1 LRAGCPISENDRVK
15 IGRENARRLF
25 RTEKATSAGIALRSD
40 QKCHGDRVM
49 MMKRAPVERVIFTAK
64 AYIMA
69 E

>member
-1 LRAGCPISENDRVK
+1 LRAGCPISANDRVK

-25 RTEKATSAGIALRSD
+25 RTGRATSAGITLRSD
-40 QKCHGDRVM
+40 PQCHGDRVM
-49 MMKRAPVERVIFTAK
+49 MKRVLVERVIFAAK

>member
-1 LRAGCPISENDRVK
+1 LRAGCPISANDRVN
-15 IGRENARRLF
+15 GRENARRLF

-64 AYIMA
+64 ACIMS

>member
-1 LRAGCPISENDRVK
+1 LRAGCPISANDRVN
-15 IGRENARRLF
+15 GRENARRLF

-49 MMKRAPVERVIFTAK
+49 MKRAPVERVIFTAK
-64 AYIMA
+64 ANIMA